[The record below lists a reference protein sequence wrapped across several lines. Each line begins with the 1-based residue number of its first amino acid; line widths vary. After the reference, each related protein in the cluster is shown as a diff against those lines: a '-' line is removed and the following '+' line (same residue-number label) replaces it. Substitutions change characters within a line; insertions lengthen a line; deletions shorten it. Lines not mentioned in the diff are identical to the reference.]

1 MLRLVATC
9 VFKPTAGKRTV
20 RASILLGIFSPVP
33 SPLALD
39 NVPERVVRRPD
50 EDPLTRKSFPRIAAT
65 FSWMVSRAE
74 APGCSFDDGES
85 QG

>member
-1 MLRLVATC
+1 MPLTSLSATRLKSDRHHC
-9 VFKPTAGKRTV
+9 V
-20 RASILLGIFSPVP
+20 PVK
-33 SPLALD
+33 
-39 NVPERVVRRPD
+39 
-50 EDPLTRKSFPRIAAT
+50 DPLTRKSFPRIAAT